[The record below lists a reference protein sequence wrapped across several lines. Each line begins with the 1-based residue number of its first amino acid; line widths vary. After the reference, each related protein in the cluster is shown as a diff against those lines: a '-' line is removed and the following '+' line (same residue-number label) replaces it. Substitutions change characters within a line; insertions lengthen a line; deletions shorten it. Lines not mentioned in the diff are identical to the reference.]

1 MRLPQALRMTFS
13 LRPLAFAAALAS
25 ALPVHA
31 ETTPPGDA
39 VLVLGALHDLHAR
52 EESFAYDQL
61 RRILDTFR
69 PDVVVLEVRRD
80 ELIARA
86 KTPGRPE
93 YPEVIWR
100 WLDSTGVEAV
110 AMEPGGRR
118 FEELAGAAG
127 AAFATL
133 SRSDPQGAAALAAYD
148 DALEAALLAYWRR
161 PTQTQDETTA
171 RMVDSHVALRAAI
184 VGPAFTK
191 VQAAWDDEMAQV
203 VTRTI
208 RSRPG
213 KRVLV
218 IGSYRN
224 RTQLEAA
231 VRSVAAA
238 RILPSSA
245 WLASIETPRSPA
257 DKQP

>member
-1 MRLPQALRMTFS
+1 MTS
-13 LRPLAFAAALAS
+13 LRPLALAAAIVFAR
-25 ALPVHA
+25 PVHA

-61 RRILDTFR
+61 RRTIETFR
-69 PDVVVLEVRRD
+69 PHVVVLEVRPD
-80 ELIARA
+80 ELVARA

-93 YPEVIWR
+93 YPEIVWH
-100 WLDSTGVEAV
+100 WLDSAGVEAV

-127 AAFATL
+127 AAFAAL
-133 SRSDPQGAAALAAYD
+133 GRNNPQGAAALTAFD
-148 DALEAALLAYWRR
+148 EALEAALLAYWRH
-161 PTQTQDETTA
+161 PAQTQDETTA

-191 VQAAWDDEMAQV
+191 VQSAWDDEMAQV
-203 VTRTI
+203 VTRTVQ
-208 RSRPG
+208 SRPG

-224 RTQLEAA
+224 RTRLETA
-231 VRSVAAA
+231 VRKVAAA
-238 RILPSSA
+238 RILPSA
-245 WLASIETPRSPA
+245 EWLASVETPPGPA
-257 DKQP
+257 DKAR